1 MHLNFWTLALQVFNV
16 LVLMWLLAHFL
27 FRPVSALIAE
37 RRRATEAVLAE
48 AKAARA
54 KAVEEAAELAR
65 TRQDFSDG
73 LEGMRADAR
82 KAVEAER
89 AAVLRQTEA
98 EAARLRE
105 AASAALDRQR
115 EAMRR
120 ELEQQA
126 AQLAV
131 TIARKLLARLP
142 ARGVTLALI
151 DSLAGVLAA
160 LPEAE
165 RQRLAASSALD
176 VAAAVPLDEADQA
189 ACRERLATALGGAP
203 VLRFAVEPALLG
215 GLELRG
221 GETLIRDSWRAD
233 LERIAEVLKDEESH
247 GSRTAELA

>member
-1 MHLNFWTLALQVFNV
+1 MHLNFWTLALQAFNV
-16 LVLMWLLAHFL
+16 IVLIWLLGHFL

-48 AKAARA
+48 AKAVRA
-54 KAVEEAAELAR
+54 NAAVEVAVLAR
-65 TRQDFSDG
+65 SRQEFADG
-73 LEGMRADAR
+73 LERLRAEAR
-82 KAVEAER
+82 TAVEAER
-89 AAVLRQTEA
+89 AVVLRQTEA

-105 AASAALDRQR
+105 AASAALARQR

-120 ELEQQA
+120 VLEREA
-126 AQLAV
+126 AELAV

-160 LPEAE
+160 LPQAE
-165 RQRLAASSALD
+165 RQRLVESGALD
-176 VAAAVPLDEADQA
+176 VAAAAPLDEGDQA
-189 ACRERLATALGGAP
+189 ACRERLAAALGGVS

-221 GETLIRDSWRAD
+221 GDTLIRDSWRAD
-233 LERIAEVLKDEESH
+233 LERITQVLEDEESH